1 MHFFIAGAYDLK
13 DHLTGLS
20 PCPSPFIFV
29 KNETDTG
36 TIKQSNLDYHLW
48 KHCDKLLLSW
58 LLASILESMFH
69 VARCVTACDVWKA
82 LQSYFVTKS
91 KVRVVHLK
99 NTLQTLK
106 KGLADIS
113 SYIKKMRELANAL
126 KASG

>member
-58 LLASILESMFH
+58 LLASILES
-69 VARCVTACDVWKA
+69 VSC
-82 LQSYFVTKS
+82 S
-91 KVRVVHLK
+91 
-99 NTLQTLK
+99 
-106 KGLADIS
+106 
-113 SYIKKMRELANAL
+113 
-126 KASG
+126 